1 MSMGPLGGVVGSAA
15 GAPLSQTAG
24 SDSERVQRDSV
35 AQQRHADASQRAER
49 AAGIGQTEQDQESSE
64 RDADGRRPWE
74 LSISSDKSKDQPTD
88 PLAPIL
94 TRQSK
99 DATGQSGTQ
108 LDLTG

>member
-1 MSMGPLGGVVGSAA
+1 MSVGSLGGVIGSAA

-24 SDSERVQRDSV
+24 SETER
-35 AQQRHADASQRAER
+35 AQKESLAQNRQVDANQKAEL

-64 RDADGRRPWE
+64 RDADGRRLWE
-74 LSISSDKSKDQPTD
+74 
-88 PLAPIL
+88 APAK
-94 TRQSK
+94 TGNERQDADVAEATVRQSK